1 MPVLRREKR
10 SMAEFQ
16 ENAPEFSRKLK
27 ETGEPVVLAVDGGVD
42 VVVQDA
48 DSYQK
53 LLDEVEQ
60 ARALE
65 GIRQGL
71 EDMKAGRTL
80 TLEQFK
86 EHVRTKH
93 GISV

>member
-1 MPVLRREKR
+1 MPATRHDAQPLT
-10 SMAEFQ
+10 EFLA
-16 ENAPEFSRKLK
+16 NAPEFSRRLK

-48 DSYQK
+48 DSYRK
-53 LLDEVEQ
+53 LLDEVER
-60 ARALE
+60 ARTLD
-65 GIRQGL
+65 GIRRGL

>member
-1 MPVLRREKR
+1 MSAIRHEAHPLT
-10 SMAEFQ
+10 EFV
-16 ENAPEFSRKLK
+16 ENAPEFSRRLK
-27 ETGEPVVLAVDGGVD
+27 ETGEPVVLAVEGGTD

-48 DSYQK
+48 DSYRK
-53 LLDEVEQ
+53 LLEEVER

-71 EDMKAGRTL
+71 EDMRAGRTL